1 MKKTWKLTAVILF
14 SVLFLA
20 ACGKNK
26 QQEESRIK
34 VMETCQMQDVI
45 LEKESLLETVSGSSA
60 EKQDENYKKMK
71 RIGEKYY
78 LLSESGQTGKLLVLN
93 QELSITG
100 QVIFEIGQ
108 GVQLEDFCV
117 TEEGKKFHVV
127 SVQEKEDSFEKVLFY
142 DEYDWEGKCRQHVE
156 AAQVPSGTDCIAVK
170 DGCFLY
176 CYDTRMFTLYDQ
188 KGNKVWEKAAG
199 SMQSDGIMEG
209 EDGCFYVL
217 SYGDRGTLRE
227 LIRMN
232 PANGKIE
239 ASYETEM
246 AFSGIP
252 DMSWGE
258 TGDDIFFC
266 DGKSGIY
273 RYHLSEET
281 SEKLADWLNSG
292 IDGKDCMSVCAW
304 GDRLLCL
311 SGNGSGKEGQRTL
324 KKLVPGKKKEKEVLT
339 FGIYGVR
346 DQMLEAVSAFN
357 QKNETVQ
364 LQIRDYS
371 EAEDAKLQ
379 LQLDIAK
386 GECPDILDI
395 SIMNGNDLIK
405 KGILT
410 DLYPLME
417 EDPQMQPEMF
427 LETVRNLMEYDGK
440 LYVLPEYVCLQALVL
455 DKTLLEEKEIS
466 ETVSMQQGLSLSA
479 IEKLWEKHPQ
489 KMIFLN
495 QTYQTGFL
503 WQILRAGR
511 VERFFAAAEKEDEFS
526 RLLAFS
532 KKLPSME
539 NRISVHGTEEQ
550 YQEIKKGNVLFYPV
564 MMSDPLSTIKEC
576 RYLYGEDQYVF
587 TGYPGT
593 EGSGVYL
600 SVDGSGIPCFGI
612 SVSCP
617 DKEAAWQFV
626 RSFLTEEAQE
636 DTFGIPV
643 RKEAFEKMLDRTAI
657 FPGISGKKETSLTE
671 KEKEQV
677 RQLVNSAEYLHLPEH
692 IQAELQ
698 QIVLEDAMGYFA
710 GEKTL
715 EETVEVIKSRVN
727 LLVHEQE

>member
-1 MKKTWKLTAVILF
+1 MKKIWKLTAVILF
-14 SVLFLA
+14 SALALA

-34 VMETCQMQDVI
+34 VMETCQMQNVI
-45 LEKESLLETVSGSSA
+45 LENEILSETVSDSST
-60 EKQDENYKKMK
+60 EKEDENYKKMK
-71 RIGEKYY
+71 RIGESYY
-78 LLSESGQTGKLLVLN
+78 LLSESGQTGKLLVLD
-93 QELSITG
+93 QELFVTE
-100 QVIFEIGQ
+100 QVIFETEQ
-108 GVQLEDFCV
+108 DVQLEDFCV
-117 TEEGKKFHVV
+117 TEEGKKFHVL
-127 SVQEKEDSFEKVLFY
+127 SVQKKGDSFEEVLFY
-142 DEYDWEGKCRQHVE
+142 DEYDWKGKCQQHLEVV
-156 AAQVPSGTDCIAVK
+156 QVPSGTDRIAVNN
-170 DGCFLY
+170 GCFLY

-188 KGNKVWEKAAG
+188 KGDKVWEKAAG
-199 SMQSDGIMEG
+199 SMQPDAVMEG

-217 SYGDRGTLRE
+217 SYGDRGKLRE
-227 LIRMN
+227 LVRMN

-246 AFSGIP
+246 AFSSIP

-258 TGDDIFFC
+258 NKDEIFFC
-266 DGKSGIY
+266 DGKDGIY
-273 RYHLSEET
+273 RYHLSEGT

-292 IDGKDCMSVCAW
+292 IDGKDCVSVCAW
-304 GDRLLCL
+304 GNGFLCL
-311 SGNGSGKEGQRTL
+311 SGDDSGKEGQRTL
-324 KKLVPGKKKEKEVLT
+324 KKLVPGEKKEKEVLT
-339 FGIYGVR
+339 LGIYGVR
-346 DQMLEAVSAFN
+346 DQMLEAVNAFN
-357 QKNETVQ
+357 KQNEKVQ
-364 LQIRDYS
+364 LQILDYS
-371 EAEDAKLQ
+371 KSEDAKLQ
-379 LQLDIAK
+379 LQLDITK
-386 GECPDILDI
+386 GECPDILDV

-405 KGILT
+405 KGVLT

-440 LYVLPEYVCLQALVL
+440 LYVLPEYVCLQALAL
-455 DKTLLEEKEIS
+455 DKKLLEEKEIS

-479 IEKLWEKHPQ
+479 IEKLWEQHPE

-503 WQILRAGR
+503 WQVLRAGR
-511 VERFFAAAEKEDEFS
+511 VERFFATEEKEDEFS

-532 KKLPSME
+532 KKLPSMD
-539 NRISVHGTEEQ
+539 NRISVQGIEEQ
-550 YQEIKKGNVLFYPV
+550 YQEIKKGNVLFYQV
-564 MMSDPLSTIKEC
+564 MMVDPLSTIKEC

-593 EGSGVYL
+593 ERSGILL

-636 DTFGIPV
+636 DTYGIPV
-643 RKEAFEKMLDRTAI
+643 RKEAFEKMLDRTEI
-657 FPGISGKKETSLTE
+657 LSGISGKKETSLTE
-671 KEKEQV
+671 KEKEKV
-677 RQLVNSAEYLHLPEH
+677 RQLVDSAEYLHLPEYV
-692 IQAELQ
+692 QTDLQ

-710 GEKTL
+710 DEKTL
-715 EETVEVIKSRVN
+715 EETVEIIKSRVN